1 MIKKFVSILLAV
13 LLLNAGMGTVY
24 AKTNTEKEARYAEK
38 VKQAIAKLGTGE
50 MVLVKIKLRDK
61 TKLEGFVSA
70 IGDDSFVV
78 TDIKTGV
85 ATTVAYP
92 QVKKVKGNN
101 LSTGAKIAIGVGI
114 AVAILVVIIAS
125 GVSFGRGGRRLED
138 LGDAF

>member
-1 MIKKFVSILLAV
+1 M
-13 LLLNAGMGTVY
+13 
-24 AKTNTEKEARYAEK
+24 
-38 VKQAIAKLGTGE
+38 
-50 MVLVKIKLRDK
+50 RDK
-61 TKLEGFVSA
+61 TKLEGYVSA
-70 IGDDSFVV
+70 VGDDSFVV

-114 AVAILVVIIAS
+114 AAVVLVVIIAS

-138 LGDAF
+138 LGNAF

>member
-1 MIKKFVSILLAV
+1 MIKKFVSLILAV

-24 AKTNTEKEARYAEK
+24 AKPNTEKEARYAEK
-38 VKQAIAKLGTGE
+38 IKQAIAKLGAGE
-50 MVLVKIKLRDK
+50 TALVKIKLRDK

-70 IGDDSFVV
+70 VGDDSFVV

-114 AVAILVVIIAS
+114 AAVVLVVIIAS

-138 LGDAF
+138 LGNAF

>member
-1 MIKKFVSILLAV
+1 MIKKFVSITLAV
-13 LLLNAGMGTVY
+13 LLLNTGMGTVY

-38 VKQAIAKLGTGE
+38 VKQAIAKLGTDE
-50 MVLVKIKLRDK
+50 TALVKIKLRDK
-61 TKLEGFVSA
+61 TKLEGFISA
-70 IGDDSFVV
+70 IGDDSFGV

-92 QVKKVKGNN
+92 QVKQVKGNN

-114 AVAILVVIIAS
+114 AVAVLVVIIVS
-125 GVSFGRGGRRLED
+125 GASFGRGGRRLED

>member
-1 MIKKFVSILLAV
+1 MIKKFVSIILAV
-13 LLLNAGMGTVY
+13 LLLNAGMGIVY
-24 AKTNTEKEARYAEK
+24 AKTNTKKEERYAEK

-50 MVLVKIKLRDK
+50 TAFVKVKLRDK
-61 TKLEGFVSA
+61 TNLEGFVST

-78 TDIKTGV
+78 TDGKTGV

-114 AVAILVVIIAS
+114 AVVVLVVIIAS
-125 GVSFGRGGRRLED
+125 GASFGRGGRRLED
-138 LGDAF
+138 LGNAF

>member
-1 MIKKFVSILLAV
+1 MKKLISFVLAI
-13 LLLNAGMGTVY
+13 LLLNLGTGTIL
-24 AKTNTEKEARYAEK
+24 AKSNSEKEMQHTEK
-38 VKQAIAKLGTGE
+38 VKQAVAKLGTGE
-50 MVLVKIKLRDK
+50 MALVKIKLRDK

-85 ATTVAYP
+85 AATVAYP
-92 QVKKVKGNN
+92 QVKQVKGNN

-125 GVSFGRGGRRLED
+125 GVSFGRGRRLED

>member
-1 MIKKFVSILLAV
+1 MIKNFVSFILAV
-13 LLLNAGMGTVY
+13 LLLNVGMGTVY
-24 AKTNTEKEARYAEK
+24 AKTNAEKETHYAEK

-50 MVLVKIKLRDK
+50 TAVVKIKLRDK

-78 TDIKTGV
+78 TDIKTSV
-85 ATTVAYP
+85 AATVAYP
-92 QVKKVKGNN
+92 QVKQVKGNN

-114 AVAILVVIIAS
+114 AAVVLVVIIAS

>member
-1 MIKKFVSILLAV
+1 MKKLISFFIII
-13 LLLNAGMGTVY
+13 LLLNFSAGTIL
-24 AKTNTEKEARYAEK
+24 AKSNSDKERRYAEK
-38 VKQAIAKLGTGE
+38 VKQSIVKLGSGE
-50 MVLVKIKLRDK
+50 SALVKIKLHDK

-85 ATTVAYP
+85 ATTVVYP
-92 QVKKVKGNN
+92 QVKQVKGNN

-114 AVAILVVIIAS
+114 AAVVLVVIIAS

-138 LGDAF
+138 LGNAF

>member
-1 MIKKFVSILLAV
+1 MKKLISFVLAI
-13 LLLNAGMGTVY
+13 LLLNLGTGTIL
-24 AKTNTEKEARYAEK
+24 AKSNSEKEMQHAEK

-50 MVLVKIKLRDK
+50 MALVKIKLRDK

-85 ATTVAYP
+85 AATVAYP
-92 QVKKVKGNN
+92 QVKQVKGNN

-125 GVSFGRGGRRLED
+125 GVSFGRGRRLED

>member
-50 MVLVKIKLRDK
+50 TALVKIKLRDK
-61 TKLEGFVSA
+61 TKLEGFIRT
-70 IGDDSFVV
+70 IGDDSFGV

-92 QVKKVKGNN
+92 QVKQVKGNN

>member
-50 MVLVKIKLRDK
+50 MALVKIKLRDK

>member
-1 MIKKFVSILLAV
+1 MIKKFVSLILAV

-24 AKTNTEKEARYAEK
+24 AKPNTEKEARYAEK

-50 MVLVKIKLRDK
+50 TALVKIKLRDK

-70 IGDDSFVV
+70 VGDDSFGV

-92 QVKKVKGNN
+92 QVKKVKGKQPFNRSENSHRCRHSSRGIGRNN
-101 LSTGAKIAIGVGI
+101 CFRGI
-114 AVAILVVIIAS
+114 FRARRSAS
-125 GVSFGRGGRRLED
+125 
-138 LGDAF
+138 